1 MTGWPL
7 ILAHLLVVYLIV
19 AQPYIGYR
27 SFHRFLSD
35 IERDS
40 RARVRFY
47 VRGIV
52 TKWLMVGVVLA
63 ILIEAGA
70 PLAVIGLTAPTDLLN
85 TIIWPL
91 VGALFLLATTLLFRR
106 LASQP
111 GGLEQL
117 EGAFLAPRQML
128 PVTGEERSLWAIAA
142 LTAGI
147 CEEILYRG
155 FLLFYLVAIFPK
167 LTIWGAVVLSSLFF
181 GVAHFYQGARGIIAT
196 GIIGF
201 LLAWLYISTGSLLAP
216 IALHALI
223 DLRVMFLFPREKS
236 QPNV

>member
-1 MTGWPL
+1 LTGWPL
-7 ILAHLLVVYLIV
+7 MLACLLAIYLIFV
-19 AQPYIGYR
+19 QPYIGYR
-27 SFHRFLSD
+27 SFHKFQSEVQKD
-35 IERDS
+35 G

-52 TKWLMVGVVLA
+52 SKWLMVGVVLA
-63 ILIEAGA
+63 ILIEAGL
-70 PLAVIGLTAPTDLLN
+70 PLSSIGLNAPSNLYH

-91 VGALFLLATTLLFRR
+91 VGALFLLVTTLLFRR

-128 PVTGEERSLWAIAA
+128 PVTNEERSLWAVAA
-142 LTAGI
+142 LSAGI

-155 FLLFYLVAIFPK
+155 FLLFFLVAIFPQ
-167 LTIWGAVVLSSLFF
+167 TNIWGAVVLSSLFF
-181 GVAHFYQGARGIIAT
+181 GVAHFYQGMRGIVAT

-201 LLAWLYISTGSLLAP
+201 LLAWLYIASGSLLAP
-216 IALHALI
+216 IILHALI

-236 QPNV
+236 QPVA